1 MEDLKR
7 IKGGYRPQNHF
18 FSLYNIISI
27 FVIFKLFI
35 RQFLRHYFH
44 PGGDMI
50 SQNTYC
56 YLTRNNNNDNR
67 YIHYVR
73 KDVTKLTK

>member
-18 FSLYNIISI
+18 FSLYSIISI
-27 FVIFKLFI
+27 FVIIKLFS
-35 RQFLRHYFH
+35 RQFLRHYFL

-50 SQNTYC
+50 SKNTHC
-56 YLTRNNNNDNR
+56 YFERNNDNR